1 MHQRAELYE
10 AGDVESTRRL
20 ETGHYLPG
28 TCDDTN
34 YANYF
39 AVQFAW
45 GKKVILDFNITRL
58 CHSIDILVMISSV
71 QEVLRILWDVNRYI
85 RVL

>member
-45 GKKVILDFNITRL
+45 GKKVMSFYRHPCDDFKCARGTKNIMGR
-58 CHSIDILVMISSV
+58 
-71 QEVLRILWDVNRYI
+71 
-85 RVL
+85 